1 MKHTLY
7 YIVPLLLVAA
17 GAAVFFKRKDG
28 VVLRVDRVSV
38 TDYEFEKNLRLFKTG
53 FMREKGRA
61 PAESEI
67 QKWVQGFIDRT
78 YFLADACH
86 KGYDT
91 LPDVRG
97 KVWGMEQ
104 TVIAGRM
111 GRAYTGGKAGI
122 DIHRPTLDTLNRE
135 LQGQG
140 TLHEFDKRLF
150 SDLLPRTIMTYRIA
164 GQVVRVSVGQFMDF
178 YNDLPLRREI
188 DSASQLVPYLET
200 LVYDDYAYRKAEE
213 MGMTKER
220 TFLLDKE
227 NFTKNVMYSL
237 YKTQEFKASAPEIEH
252 WYDTHKKEFS
262 RATDV
267 VVSGFS
273 FVRKTDAVS
282 AMMELK
288 RGIVPF
294 LGAEQIDRD
303 WKLNY
308 KSNALSDSIKSVIFG
323 MKINEVSRPMPLNG
337 RFIVIVK
344 ASESGSRTA
353 SLDEVRDIMAK
364 EVEEVKMQA
373 YLVRL
378 KSTYSCTIKPDR

>member
-1 MKHTLY
+1 
-7 YIVPLLLVAA
+7 
-17 GAAVFFKRKDG
+17 
-28 VVLRVDRVSV
+28 
-38 TDYEFEKNLRLFKTG
+38 
-53 FMREKGRA
+53 
-61 PAESEI
+61 
-67 QKWVQGFIDRT
+67 
-78 YFLADACH
+78 
-86 KGYDT
+86 
-91 LPDVRG
+91 
-97 KVWGMEQ
+97 
-104 TVIAGRM
+104 
-111 GRAYTGGKAGI
+111 
-122 DIHRPTLDTLNRE
+122 
-135 LQGQG
+135 
-140 TLHEFDKRLF
+140 
-150 SDLLPRTIMTYRIA
+150 MTYRIA
-164 GQVVRVSVGQFMDF
+164 DQVVRVSVGQFMDF

-227 NFTKNVMYSL
+227 NFTKNVIYSL

-282 AMMELK
+282 AMMDLK
-288 RGIVPF
+288 RGVVPF

-308 KSNALSDSIKSVIFG
+308 KSNALSDSTKSVIFG

-364 EVEEVKMQA
+364 EVEKVKMQA

-378 KSTYSCTIKPDR
+378 KSTYSCTIKPDK